1 MKRVLL
7 AVFLL
12 LGSWPSLAADVQEAY
27 ARQARVKAWLVEEH
41 KLPIISIHFAFQ
53 GGSEQDPADK
63 QGLAALTAA
72 ALTEGA
78 GDLDS
83 AAFQQQLADRSI
95 TLDFRAGRDEIS
107 GTLKCLSADKEK
119 AFELLRLALTKP
131 RFDAV
136 EVERLRAKQ
145 MARVR
150 NLFADPEWQ
159 SRYAVLSTLFEGH
172 PYSQRQLGTLQTLPS
187 ITPEDM
193 RDFADAHFARQS
205 LTVGAA
211 GDIRPG
217 ELVQALDDI
226 FGDLPPRPKL
236 APIED
241 APEKGPMSILIR
253 REGTQTT
260 LFFAMPG
267 PKRDDPDYY
276 AAEIANYILGGGGF
290 SSRLMQDMRD
300 KKGLTYGISTFLAPA
315 QHAGLIM
322 GEVAV
327 DNPRAGE
334 ALALIRS
341 IWRRFYAE
349 KPTEKE
355 IEAAKDYLTG
365 SAPLALTSTDKIAA
379 LLVTMQR
386 EDLGRDYLSRYPKI
400 IRGVTSADMH
410 RVIDR
415 FFNPDKMVLAMTG
428 KPTGVSA
435 TQTREMVRK

>member
-1 MKRVLL
+1 MKKYLF
-7 AVFLL
+7 AFALL
-12 LGSWPSLAADVQEAY
+12 LGAPQSFAADVQEAY
-27 ARQARVKAWLVEEH
+27 ARQARVRAWLVEER

-63 QGLAALTAA
+63 QGLAALIAA
-72 ALTEGA
+72 ALTQGA
-78 GDLDS
+78 GELDS

-95 TLDFRAGRDEIS
+95 TLDFRAGRDEFS

-145 MARVR
+145 STRVR
-150 NLFADPEWQ
+150 TLFADPEWQ
-159 SRYAVLSTLFEGH
+159 ARHALLSYLFDGH
-172 PYSQRQLGTLQTLPS
+172 PYSQRQMGTLQTLS
-187 ITPEDM
+187 TIMPEDM
-193 RDFADAHFARQS
+193 RAFVDTHFARQT

-217 ELVQALDDI
+217 ELAQALEDV
-226 FGDLPPRPKL
+226 FGDLPLRAKL
-236 APIED
+236 TPVAD
-241 APEKGPMSILIR
+241 TAEKGPMSILVR
-253 REGTQTT
+253 REGTQTN
-260 LFFAMPG
+260 LFFALPG

-300 KKGLTYGISTFLAPA
+300 KKGLTYGISTYLAPA
-315 QHAGLIM
+315 QQAGLIM
-322 GEVAV
+322 GAVAV
-327 DNPRAGE
+327 DNPKAGE
-334 ALALIRS
+334 ALASIRS
-341 IWRRFYAE
+341 IWHRFYLE
-349 KPTEKE
+349 KPSEKE

-365 SAPLALTSTDKIAA
+365 SAPLALTSTDRIAA
-379 LLVTMQR
+379 LLVSMQR

-415 FFNPDKMVLAMTG
+415 FFNPDKIVIAFAG
-428 KPTGVSA
+428 KPIGVSA
-435 TQTREMVRK
+435 KQVKEMVRK